1 MNHLNNIK
9 YQTMKR
15 KIFILALLLISAG
28 FVFGQVI
35 SEQAAILK
43 KCLDIPAIQQHF
55 PTDSQGH
62 PKAVYIMQHAVSFP
76 ADIPVSKFGQRLV
89 FLDKD
94 DMMNL
99 NVEAFI
105 LFEKFEIS
113 GSNAD
118 VIMIFNKNQ
127 GNGYQAYEIKLNLAK
142 TASTWSVSET
152 KANWR

>member
-1 MNHLNNIK
+1 
-9 YQTMKR
+9 MKR
-15 KIFILALLLISAG
+15 KFFILAMLLISA
-28 FVFGQVI
+28 VLAFGQAL

-43 KCLDIPAIQQHF
+43 QCLDTPAIQQQF

-62 PKAVYIMQHAVSFP
+62 PNAVYIMQHAVSFP
-76 ADIPVSKFGQRLV
+76 TDIPVSKFGQRII
-89 FLDKD
+89 FLEKD
-94 DMMNL
+94 DMFNK

-105 LFEKFEIS
+105 MFEKLEIS

-127 GNGYQAYEIKLNLAK
+127 GNGYQAYEIKLSLAK
-142 TASTWSVSET
+142 NASSWSVSET